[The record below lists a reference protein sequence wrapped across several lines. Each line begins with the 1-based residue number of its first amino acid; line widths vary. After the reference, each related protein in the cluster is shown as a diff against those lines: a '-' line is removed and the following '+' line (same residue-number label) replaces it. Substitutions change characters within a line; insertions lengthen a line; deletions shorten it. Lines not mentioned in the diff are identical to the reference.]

1 MNSSISLTS
10 ILRLLVIFL
19 IMFILL
25 APFLWI
31 LLASFRPNMELIRN
45 QTLIP
50 QNLTIENYIS
60 LFAKSAYWQWVIN
73 STIVAIYTVVLS
85 LPLIVAGA
93 YSVYRT
99 QYRGRNVLSL
109 FLLSVY
115 IFPTALLVVPIFKIF
130 DGLALVDSHL
140 GCALMNTAFAVPFG
154 IWLLQAFLKSLPPE
168 LEEAAAVDGIG
179 RIRTL
184 FQIIIPQA
192 APGIIAIAM
201 FAFIVSWTE
210 YLFAMTLLLSNDLH
224 TLPIGLTGIV
234 FGQYRVNWGF
244 AAAGAVG
251 SALPVFILF
260 LIVGRWFIRGIS
272 AGAIK

>member
-10 ILRLLVIFL
+10 ILRLLVISL

-192 APGIIAIAM
+192 EPGIIAIAM

>member
-1 MNSSISLTS
+1 MNSSHSAIS
-10 ILRLLVIFL
+10 ILRLLVIVL

-31 LLASFRPNMELIRN
+31 LIASFRPNMELVRN

-50 QNLTIENYIS
+50 QNITLENYVS
-60 LFAKSAYWQWVIN
+60 LFAKSSYWKWVIN
-73 STIVAIYTVVLS
+73 SFIVSVYTVILS

-99 QYRGRNVLSL
+99 QFRGRNVLSF

-130 DGLALVDSHL
+130 DGLSLIDSHL

-154 IWLLQAFLKSLPPE
+154 IWLLQAFLRSLPPE
-168 LEEAAAVDGIG
+168 LEEAAAVDGISKT
-179 RIRTL
+179 RTL

>member
-1 MNSSISLTS
+1 MNSSYSVIS
-10 ILRLLVIFL
+10 ILRLLVIVL

-31 LLASFRPNMELIRN
+31 LIASFRPNMELVRN

-50 QNLTIENYIS
+50 QNITLENYVS
-60 LFAKSAYWQWVIN
+60 LFTKSAYWQWIIN
-73 STIVAIYTVVLS
+73 SSIVSIYTVILS

-99 QYRGRNVLSL
+99 QFRGRNVLSF

-130 DGLALVDSHL
+130 DGLSLIDSHL

-154 IWLLQAFLKSLPPE
+154 IWLLQAFLRSLPPE
-168 LEEAAAVDGIG
+168 LEEAAAVDGISKT
-179 RIRTL
+179 RTL

>member
-1 MNSSISLTS
+1 MKTARLALPL
-10 ILRLLVIFL
+10 LRLACIFFLMFLV
-19 IMFILL
+19 L

-31 LLASFRPNMELIRN
+31 LIASFRPNMELVRN
-45 QTLIP
+45 QTFLP
-50 QNLTIENYIS
+50 QILTLENYDS
-60 LFAKSAYWQWVIN
+60 LFNKSNYWEWVTN
-73 STIVAIYTVVLS
+73 SLIVATYTVILS

-115 IFPTALLVVPIFKIF
+115 VFPTALLVVPVFRIFA
-130 DGLALVDSHL
+130 GLSLVDSHF
-140 GCALMNTAFAVPFG
+140 GCALMNTALAVPFG
-154 IWLLQAFLKSLPPE
+154 IWLLQAFLRALPPE
-168 LEEAAAVDGIG
+168 LEEAAAVDGVG
-179 RIRTL
+179 RLRTI
-184 FQIIIPQA
+184 FQIIIPQV
-192 APGIIAIAM
+192 APGIIAIGM

-210 YLFAMTLLLSNDLH
+210 YLFAMTLLLTNDLH

-251 SALPVFILF
+251 SALPVFLLF
-260 LIVGRWFIRGIS
+260 LVVGRWFIRGIS

>member
-1 MNSSISLTS
+1 MNSSYSAIS
-10 ILRLLVIFL
+10 ILRLLVIVL
-19 IMFILL
+19 IMFIFL

-31 LLASFRPNMELIRN
+31 LIASFRPNMELVRN

-50 QNLTIENYIS
+50 QNITLENYVS
-60 LFAKSAYWQWVIN
+60 LFAKSAYWKWVIN
-73 STIVAIYTVVLS
+73 SFIVSLYTVILS

-99 QYRGRNVLSL
+99 QFRGRHVLSF

-130 DGLALVDSHL
+130 NGLSLIDSHL

-154 IWLLQAFLKSLPPE
+154 IWLLQAFLRSLPPE
-168 LEEAAAVDGIG
+168 LEEVAAVDGISK
-179 RIRTL
+179 IRTL
-184 FQIIIPQA
+184 FQIIIPQV

-260 LIVGRWFIRGIS
+260 LFVGRWFIRGIS

>member
-10 ILRLLVIFL
+10 ILRLLVISL

-25 APFLWI
+25 APFIWI

-50 QNLTIENYIS
+50 QNITIENYIS
-60 LFAKSAYWQWVIN
+60 LFTKSAYWQWVIN
-73 STIVAIYTVVLS
+73 STIVAIYTVILS

>member
-1 MNSSISLTS
+1 MNSSYSAIS
-10 ILRLLVIFL
+10 ILRLLVIVL
-19 IMFILL
+19 IMFIFL

-31 LLASFRPNMELIRN
+31 LIASFRPNMELVRN

-50 QNLTIENYIS
+50 QNITLENYVS
-60 LFAKSAYWQWVIN
+60 LFAKSAYWKWVIN
-73 STIVAIYTVVLS
+73 SFIVSLYTVILS

-99 QYRGRNVLSL
+99 QFRGRNVLSF

-130 DGLALVDSHL
+130 NGLSLIDSHL

-154 IWLLQAFLKSLPPE
+154 IWLLQAFLRSLPPE
-168 LEEAAAVDGIG
+168 LEEAAAVDGISK
-179 RIRTL
+179 IRTL

-260 LIVGRWFIRGIS
+260 LFVGRWFIRGIS

>member
-1 MNSSISLTS
+1 MNSSYSAIS
-10 ILRLLVIFL
+10 ILRLLVIVL

-31 LLASFRPNMELIRN
+31 LIASFRPNMELVRN

-50 QNLTIENYIS
+50 QNITLENYVS
-60 LFAKSAYWQWVIN
+60 LFAKSAYWKWVIN
-73 STIVAIYTVVLS
+73 SFIVSLYTVILS

-99 QYRGRNVLSL
+99 QFRGRNVLSF

-130 DGLALVDSHL
+130 NGLSLIDSHL

-154 IWLLQAFLKSLPPE
+154 IWLLQAFLRSLPPE
-168 LEEAAAVDGIG
+168 LEEVAAVDGISK
-179 RIRTL
+179 IRTL
-184 FQIIIPQA
+184 FQIIIPQV

-201 FAFIVSWTE
+201 FAFIVSWPE

>member
-1 MNSSISLTS
+1 MNSSYSVIS
-10 ILRLLVIFL
+10 ILRLLVIVL

-31 LLASFRPNMELIRN
+31 LIASFRPNMELVRN

-50 QNLTIENYIS
+50 QNITLENYVS
-60 LFAKSAYWQWVIN
+60 LFAKSSYWKWIIN
-73 STIVAIYTVVLS
+73 SSIVSIYTVILS

-99 QYRGRNVLSL
+99 QFKGRNVLSF

-130 DGLALVDSHL
+130 DGLSLIDSHL

-154 IWLLQAFLKSLPPE
+154 IWLLQAFLRSLPPE
-168 LEEAAAVDGIG
+168 LEEAAAVDGISKT
-179 RIRTL
+179 RTL

>member
-1 MNSSISLTS
+1 MNSSYSAIS
-10 ILRLLVIFL
+10 ILRLLVIAL

-31 LLASFRPNMELIRN
+31 LIASFRPNMELVRN

-50 QNLTIENYIS
+50 QNITLENYVS
-60 LFAKSAYWQWVIN
+60 LFAKSSYWKWVIN
-73 STIVAIYTVVLS
+73 SFIVSIYTVVLS

-99 QYRGRNVLSL
+99 QFRGRNVLSF

-130 DGLALVDSHL
+130 DGLSLIDSHL

-154 IWLLQAFLKSLPPE
+154 IWLLQAFLRSLPPE
-168 LEEAAAVDGIG
+168 LEEAAAVDGISKT
-179 RIRTL
+179 RTL

>member
-1 MNSSISLTS
+1 MSSSHSAIS
-10 ILRLLVIFL
+10 ILRLLVIVL

-31 LLASFRPNMELIRN
+31 LIASFRPNMELVRN

-50 QNLTIENYIS
+50 QNITLENYVS
-60 LFAKSAYWQWVIN
+60 LFTKSAYWKWIIN
-73 STIVAIYTVVLS
+73 SSIVSIYTVILS

-99 QYRGRNVLSL
+99 QFTGRNVLSF

-130 DGLALVDSHL
+130 DGLSLIDSHL

-154 IWLLQAFLKSLPPE
+154 IWLLQAFLRSLPPE
-168 LEEAAAVDGIG
+168 LEEAAAVDGISKT
-179 RIRTL
+179 RTL
-184 FQIIIPQA
+184 FQIIIPQV

>member
-10 ILRLLVIFL
+10 ILRLLVISL

-201 FAFIVSWTE
+201 FAFIVSWSE

-234 FGQYRVNWGF
+234 FGQYRVNGGC

-251 SALPVFILF
+251 AALPVFILF

>member
-1 MNSSISLTS
+1 MNSSYSAIS
-10 ILRLLVIFL
+10 ILRLLIIVL

-31 LLASFRPNMELIRN
+31 LIASFRPNMELIRN

-50 QNLTIENYIS
+50 ENITLENYVS
-60 LFAKSAYWQWVIN
+60 LFAKSAYWKWVMN
-73 STIVAIYTVVLS
+73 SFIVSLYTVILS

-99 QYRGRNVLSL
+99 QFRGRNVLSF

-130 DGLALVDSHL
+130 NGLSLIDSHL
-140 GCALMNTAFAVPFG
+140 GLALMNTAFAVPFG
-154 IWLLQAFLKSLPPE
+154 IWLLQAFLRSLPPE
-168 LEEAAAVDGIG
+168 LEEVAAVDGISK
-179 RIRTL
+179 IRTL
-184 FQIIIPQA
+184 FQIIIPQV
-192 APGIIAIAM
+192 APGIISIAM

>member
-10 ILRLLVIFL
+10 ILRLLVISL

-85 LPLIVAGA
+85 LPLSVAGA

>member
-1 MNSSISLTS
+1 MNSSYSAIS
-10 ILRLLVIFL
+10 ILRLLVIVL

-31 LLASFRPNMELIRN
+31 LIASFRPNMELVRN

-50 QNLTIENYIS
+50 QNITLENYVS
-60 LFAKSAYWQWVIN
+60 LFTKSAYWKWVIN
-73 STIVAIYTVVLS
+73 SFIVSLYTVILS

-99 QYRGRNVLSL
+99 QFRGRHVLSF

-130 DGLALVDSHL
+130 NGLSLIDSHL

-154 IWLLQAFLKSLPPE
+154 IWLLQAFLRSLPPE
-168 LEEAAAVDGIG
+168 LEEVAAVDGISN
-179 RIRTL
+179 IRTL
-184 FQIIIPQA
+184 FQIIIPQV

-260 LIVGRWFIRGIS
+260 LFVGRWFIRGIS

>member
-1 MNSSISLTS
+1 MNSSYSAIS
-10 ILRLLVIFL
+10 ILRLLVIVL

-31 LLASFRPNMELIRN
+31 LIASFRPNMELVRN

-50 QNLTIENYIS
+50 QNITLENYVS
-60 LFAKSAYWQWVIN
+60 LFAKSAYWKWVIN
-73 STIVAIYTVVLS
+73 SFIVSLYTVILS

-99 QYRGRNVLSL
+99 QFRGRHVLSF

-130 DGLALVDSHL
+130 NGLSLIDSHL

-154 IWLLQAFLKSLPPE
+154 IWLLQAFLRSLPPE
-168 LEEAAAVDGIG
+168 LEEVAAVDGISK
-179 RIRTL
+179 IRTL
-184 FQIIIPQA
+184 FQIIIPQV

>member
-1 MNSSISLTS
+1 MNYSYSAIS
-10 ILRLLVIFL
+10 ILRLLVIVL

-31 LLASFRPNMELIRN
+31 LIASFRPNMELVRN

-50 QNLTIENYIS
+50 QNITLENYVS
-60 LFAKSAYWQWVIN
+60 LFAKSAYWKWVIN
-73 STIVAIYTVVLS
+73 SFIVSIYTVILS

-99 QYRGRNVLSL
+99 QFRGRNVLSF

-130 DGLALVDSHL
+130 DGLSLIDSHL

-154 IWLLQAFLKSLPPE
+154 IWLLQAFLRSLPPE
-168 LEEAAAVDGIG
+168 LEEAAAVDGISKT
-179 RIRTL
+179 RTL

>member
-1 MNSSISLTS
+1 MNSSFSAIS
-10 ILRLLVIFL
+10 ILRLLVIVL

-31 LLASFRPNMELIRN
+31 LIASFRPNMELVRN

-50 QNLTIENYIS
+50 QNITLENYVS
-60 LFAKSAYWQWVIN
+60 LFAKSAYWKWIIN
-73 STIVAIYTVVLS
+73 SSIVSIYTVILS

-99 QYRGRNVLSL
+99 QFRGRNVLSF

-130 DGLALVDSHL
+130 DGLSLIDSHL

-154 IWLLQAFLKSLPPE
+154 IWLLQAFLRSLPPE
-168 LEEAAAVDGIG
+168 LEEAAAVDGISKT
-179 RIRTL
+179 RTL

-251 SALPVFILF
+251 SAIPVFILF

>member
-1 MNSSISLTS
+1 MNSSYSAIS
-10 ILRLLVIFL
+10 ILRLLVIVL

-31 LLASFRPNMELIRN
+31 LIASFRPNMELVRN

-50 QNLTIENYIS
+50 QNITLENYVS
-60 LFAKSAYWQWVIN
+60 LFTKSAYWKWVIN
-73 STIVAIYTVVLS
+73 SFIVSLYTVILS

-99 QYRGRNVLSL
+99 QFRGRNVLSF

-130 DGLALVDSHL
+130 NGLSLIDSHL

-154 IWLLQAFLKSLPPE
+154 IWLLQAFLRSLPPE
-168 LEEAAAVDGIG
+168 LEEVAAVDGISK
-179 RIRTL
+179 IRTL
-184 FQIIIPQA
+184 FQIIIPQV

>member
-1 MNSSISLTS
+1 MNSSFSAIS
-10 ILRLLVIFL
+10 ILRLLVIVL

-31 LLASFRPNMELIRN
+31 LIASFRPNMELVRN

-50 QNLTIENYIS
+50 QNITLENYVS
-60 LFAKSAYWQWVIN
+60 LFAKSSYWKWVIN
-73 STIVAIYTVVLS
+73 SFIVSIYTVILS

-99 QYRGRNVLSL
+99 QFKGRNVLSF

-115 IFPTALLVVPIFKIF
+115 IFRTALLVVPIFKIF
-130 DGLALVDSHL
+130 DGLSLIDSHL

-154 IWLLQAFLKSLPPE
+154 IWLLQAFLRSLPPE
-168 LEEAAAVDGIG
+168 LEEAAAVDGISKT
-179 RIRTL
+179 RTL
-184 FQIIIPQA
+184 FQIIVPQA

>member
-1 MNSSISLTS
+1 MNSSYSAIS
-10 ILRLLVIFL
+10 ILRLLVIVL

-25 APFLWI
+25 APFIWI
-31 LLASFRPNMELIRN
+31 LIASFRPNMELVRN

-50 QNLTIENYIS
+50 QNITLENYVS
-60 LFAKSAYWQWVIN
+60 LFAKSSYWKWVIN
-73 STIVAIYTVVLS
+73 SSIVSIYTVILS

-99 QYRGRNVLSL
+99 QFRGRNVLSF

-115 IFPTALLVVPIFKIF
+115 IFPTALLIVPIFKIF
-130 DGLALVDSHL
+130 DGLSLIDNHL

-154 IWLLQAFLKSLPPE
+154 IWLLQAFLRSLPPE
-168 LEEAAAVDGIG
+168 LEEAAAVDGISKT
-179 RIRTL
+179 RTL

>member
-1 MNSSISLTS
+1 MNSSYSAIS
-10 ILRLLVIFL
+10 ILRLLVIVL

-31 LLASFRPNMELIRN
+31 LIASFRPNMELVRN

-50 QNLTIENYIS
+50 QNITLENYVS
-60 LFAKSAYWQWVIN
+60 LFTKSAYWKWVIN
-73 STIVAIYTVVLS
+73 SFIVSLYTVILS

-99 QYRGRNVLSL
+99 QFRGRHVLSF

-130 DGLALVDSHL
+130 NGLSLIDSHL

-154 IWLLQAFLKSLPPE
+154 IWLLQAFLRSLPPE
-168 LEEAAAVDGIG
+168 LEEAAAVDGISK
-179 RIRTL
+179 IRTL

>member
-1 MNSSISLTS
+1 MNSSYSAIS
-10 ILRLLVIFL
+10 ILRLLVIVL
-19 IMFILL
+19 IMFIFL

-31 LLASFRPNMELIRN
+31 LIASFRPNMELVRN

-50 QNLTIENYIS
+50 QNITLENYVS
-60 LFAKSAYWQWVIN
+60 LFAKSAYWKWVIN
-73 STIVAIYTVVLS
+73 SFIVSLYTVILS

-99 QYRGRNVLSL
+99 QFRGRNVLSF

-130 DGLALVDSHL
+130 NGLSLIDSHL

-154 IWLLQAFLKSLPPE
+154 IWLLQAFLRSLPPE
-168 LEEAAAVDGIG
+168 LEEVAAVDGISK
-179 RIRTL
+179 IRTL

>member
-10 ILRLLVIFL
+10 ILRLIVISL

-50 QNLTIENYIS
+50 QNITIENYIS
-60 LFAKSAYWQWVIN
+60 LFTKSAYWQWVIN
-73 STIVAIYTVVLS
+73 STIVAIYTVILS

-99 QYRGRNVLSL
+99 KYRGRNVLSL

>member
-1 MNSSISLTS
+1 MNSSFSAIS
-10 ILRLLVIFL
+10 ILRLLVIVL

-31 LLASFRPNMELIRN
+31 LIASFRPNMELVRN

-50 QNLTIENYIS
+50 QNITLENYVS
-60 LFAKSAYWQWVIN
+60 LFAKSSYWKWVIN
-73 STIVAIYTVVLS
+73 SFIVSIYTVILS

-99 QYRGRNVLSL
+99 QFRGRNVLSF

-115 IFPTALLVVPIFKIF
+115 IFPAALLVVPIFKIF
-130 DGLALVDSHL
+130 DGLSLIDSHL

-154 IWLLQAFLKSLPPE
+154 IWLLQAFLRSLPPE
-168 LEEAAAVDGIG
+168 LEEAAAVDGISKT
-179 RIRTL
+179 RTL

-234 FGQYRVNWGF
+234 FGQYRVNRGL
-244 AAAGAVG
+244 AEAGAVG
-251 SALPVFILF
+251 SALAVFSLV

>member
-1 MNSSISLTS
+1 MNSSYSAIS
-10 ILRLLVIFL
+10 ILRLLVIVL

-25 APFLWI
+25 GPFLWI
-31 LLASFRPNMELIRN
+31 LIASFRPNMELVRN

-50 QNLTIENYIS
+50 QNITLENYVS
-60 LFAKSAYWQWVIN
+60 LFAKSAYWKWVIN
-73 STIVAIYTVVLS
+73 SFIVSLYTVILS

-99 QYRGRNVLSL
+99 QFRGRNVLSF

-130 DGLALVDSHL
+130 NGLSLIDSHL

-154 IWLLQAFLKSLPPE
+154 IWLLQAFLRSLPPE
-168 LEEAAAVDGIG
+168 LEEAAAVDGISK
-179 RIRTL
+179 IRTL

-251 SALPVFILF
+251 STLPVFILF

>member
-1 MNSSISLTS
+1 MNSSYSAIS
-10 ILRLLVIFL
+10 ILRLLVIAL

-31 LLASFRPNMELIRN
+31 LIASFRPNMELVRN

-50 QNLTIENYIS
+50 QNITLENYVS
-60 LFAKSAYWQWVIN
+60 LFAKSSYWKWVIN
-73 STIVAIYTVVLS
+73 SFIVSIYTVILS

-99 QYRGRNVLSL
+99 QFRGRNVLSF

-130 DGLALVDSHL
+130 DGLSLIDSHL

-154 IWLLQAFLKSLPPE
+154 IWLLQAFLRSLPPE
-168 LEEAAAVDGIG
+168 LEEAAAVDGISKT
-179 RIRTL
+179 RTL

-210 YLFAMTLLLSNDLH
+210 YLFAMTLLLTNDLH

>member
-1 MNSSISLTS
+1 MNSSYSAIS
-10 ILRLLVIFL
+10 ILRLLVIVL

-31 LLASFRPNMELIRN
+31 LIASFRPNMELVRN

-50 QNLTIENYIS
+50 QNITLENYVS
-60 LFAKSAYWQWVIN
+60 LFAKSSYWKWVIN
-73 STIVAIYTVVLS
+73 SSIVSIYTVILS

-99 QYRGRNVLSL
+99 QFRGRNVLSF

-130 DGLALVDSHL
+130 DGLSLIDNHL

-154 IWLLQAFLKSLPPE
+154 IWLLQAFLRSLPPE
-168 LEEAAAVDGIG
+168 LEEAAAVDGISKT
-179 RIRTL
+179 RTL

-251 SALPVFILF
+251 SAIPVFILF

>member
-10 ILRLLVIFL
+10 ILRLFVIYL

-50 QNLTIENYIS
+50 QNITIENYIS
-60 LFAKSAYWQWVIN
+60 LFTKSAYWQWVIN
-73 STIVAIYTVVLS
+73 STIVAIYTVILS

-179 RIRTL
+179 RMRTL

>member
-50 QNLTIENYIS
+50 QNITIENYIS
-60 LFAKSAYWQWVIN
+60 LFTKSAYWQWVIN
-73 STIVAIYTVVLS
+73 STIVAVYTVILS

>member
-10 ILRLLVIFL
+10 ILRLLVISL

-184 FQIIIPQA
+184 FQIIFPQA

>member
-1 MNSSISLTS
+1 MNSSYSAIS
-10 ILRLLVIFL
+10 ILRLLVIVL

-31 LLASFRPNMELIRN
+31 LIASFRPNMELVRN

-50 QNLTIENYIS
+50 QNITLENYVS
-60 LFAKSAYWQWVIN
+60 LFAKSAYWKWVIN
-73 STIVAIYTVVLS
+73 SFIVSIYTVILS

-99 QYRGRNVLSL
+99 QFRGRNVLSF

-130 DGLALVDSHL
+130 NGLSLIDSHL

-154 IWLLQAFLKSLPPE
+154 IWLLQAFLRSLPPE
-168 LEEAAAVDGIG
+168 LEEAAAVDGISK
-179 RIRTL
+179 IRTL

-224 TLPIGLTGIV
+224 TLPVGLTGIV
-234 FGQYRVNWGF
+234 FGLFRVNWGF
-244 AAAGAVG
+244 AADGAVG

>member
-1 MNSSISLTS
+1 MNSSYSAIS
-10 ILRLLVIFL
+10 ILRLLVIVL

-31 LLASFRPNMELIRN
+31 LIASFRPNMELVRN

-50 QNLTIENYIS
+50 QNITLENYVS
-60 LFAKSAYWQWVIN
+60 LFAKSSYWKWVIN
-73 STIVAIYTVVLS
+73 SSIVSIYTVILS

-99 QYRGRNVLSL
+99 QFRGRNVLSF

-115 IFPTALLVVPIFKIF
+115 IFPTALLIVPIFKIF
-130 DGLALVDSHL
+130 DGLSLIDNHL

-154 IWLLQAFLKSLPPE
+154 IWLLQAFLRSLPPE
-168 LEEAAAVDGIG
+168 LEEAAAVDGISKT
-179 RIRTL
+179 RTL

>member
-1 MNSSISLTS
+1 MNSSYSAIS
-10 ILRLLVIFL
+10 ILRLLVIAL

-31 LLASFRPNMELIRN
+31 LIASFRPNMELVRN

-50 QNLTIENYIS
+50 QNITLENYVS
-60 LFAKSAYWQWVIN
+60 LFAKSSYWKWVIN
-73 STIVAIYTVVLS
+73 SFIVSIYTVVLS

-99 QYRGRNVLSL
+99 QFRGRNVLSF

-130 DGLALVDSHL
+130 DGLSLIDSHL

-154 IWLLQAFLKSLPPE
+154 IWLLQAFLRSLPPE
-168 LEEAAAVDGIG
+168 LEEAAAVDGISKT
-179 RIRTL
+179 RTL

-210 YLFAMTLLLSNDLH
+210 YLFAMTLLLTNDLH

>member
-1 MNSSISLTS
+1 MNSSYSAIS
-10 ILRLLVIFL
+10 ILRLLLIVL

-31 LLASFRPNMELIRN
+31 LIASFRPNMELVRN

-50 QNLTIENYIS
+50 QNITLENYVS
-60 LFAKSAYWQWVIN
+60 LFTKSAYWKWVIN
-73 STIVAIYTVVLS
+73 SFIVSLYTVILS

-99 QYRGRNVLSL
+99 QFRGRNVLSF

-130 DGLALVDSHL
+130 NGLSLIDSHL

-154 IWLLQAFLKSLPPE
+154 IWLLQAFLRSLPPE
-168 LEEAAAVDGIG
+168 LEEAAAVDGISK
-179 RIRTL
+179 IRTL

>member
-10 ILRLLVIFL
+10 ILRLLAIFL

-50 QNLTIENYIS
+50 QNITIENYIS
-60 LFAKSAYWQWVIN
+60 LFTKSAYWQWVIN
-73 STIVAIYTVVLS
+73 STIVAIYTVILS
-85 LPLIVAGA
+85 LPLIGAGA

>member
-1 MNSSISLTS
+1 MNSSYSAIS
-10 ILRLLVIFL
+10 ILRLLVIVL

-25 APFLWI
+25 APFIWI
-31 LLASFRPNMELIRN
+31 LIASFRPNMELIRN

-50 QNLTIENYIS
+50 QNITLENYVS
-60 LFAKSAYWQWVIN
+60 LFAKSAYWKWVIN
-73 STIVAIYTVVLS
+73 SFIVSIYTVILS

-99 QYRGRNVLSL
+99 QFRGRNVLSF

-130 DGLALVDSHL
+130 DGLSLIDSHL

-154 IWLLQAFLKSLPPE
+154 IWLLQAFLRSLPPE
-168 LEEAAAVDGIG
+168 LEEAAAVDGISKT
-179 RIRTL
+179 RTL

>member
-1 MNSSISLTS
+1 MNSSYSAIS
-10 ILRLLVIFL
+10 ILRLLVIVL

-31 LLASFRPNMELIRN
+31 LIASFRPNMELVRN

-50 QNLTIENYIS
+50 QNITLENYVS
-60 LFAKSAYWQWVIN
+60 LFTKSAYWKWVIN
-73 STIVAIYTVVLS
+73 SFIVSLYTVILS

-99 QYRGRNVLSL
+99 QFWGRNVLSF

-130 DGLALVDSHL
+130 NGLSLIDSHL

-154 IWLLQAFLKSLPPE
+154 IWLLQAFLRSLPPE
-168 LEEAAAVDGIG
+168 LEEVAAVDGISK
-179 RIRTL
+179 IRTL
-184 FQIIIPQA
+184 FQIIIPQV

-260 LIVGRWFIRGIS
+260 LFVGRWFIRGIS

>member
-1 MNSSISLTS
+1 MNSSHSAIS
-10 ILRLLVIFL
+10 ILRLLVIVL

-31 LLASFRPNMELIRN
+31 LIASFRPNMELVRN

-50 QNLTIENYIS
+50 QNITLENYVS
-60 LFAKSAYWQWVIN
+60 LFAKSAYWKWIIN
-73 STIVAIYTVVLS
+73 SSIVSIYTVILS

-99 QYRGRNVLSL
+99 QFRGRNVLSF

-130 DGLALVDSHL
+130 DGLSLIDSHL

-154 IWLLQAFLKSLPPE
+154 IWLLQAFLRSLPPE
-168 LEEAAAVDGIG
+168 LEEAAAVDGISK
-179 RIRTL
+179 IRTL

>member
-1 MNSSISLTS
+1 MNSSISLNS
-10 ILRLLVIFL
+10 ILRLLVISL

-60 LFAKSAYWQWVIN
+60 LFTKSAYWQWVIN